1 MIASLLQLSLFYI
14 TFHSHLFNLNSY
26 YCSAI
31 ESESLQPK
39 KKKKIAIIGGGISG
53 TFTAKYLSDY
63 DDNCLLDSITLY
75 EPYSIISTYKNSD
88 EEGHKE
94 ALDAE
99 DDNLVSK
106 KSGHSLV
113 IPQPLQSNKQE
124 EQLLQQGSRVSS
136 IKLSNH
142 NGDETIVELGA
153 SIIFSGNKLAV
164 EMLEHD
170 DSLVKVKPLSSESS
184 SKCPEDNTENKMNEG
199 LGIFDGHPKNVDGD
213 VITSWPLLTSNM
225 TKEETKQML
234 LWRYNLDLYKVNKA
248 TDEALESFSSIYDIL
263 KSNHISSFDY
273 ESPNDIWE
281 KVGLRYAASVSLD
294 KLLDDI
300 GVSNYISW
308 WRRWFLSNQGLLR
321 DEFLTAMNIC
331 NNNKDN
337 TQMTGKYG
345 RIATSVF
352 FFSFPLFIFLDL
364 YLFPFFCL

>member
-1 MIASLLQLSLFYI
+1 MASLLQLSLFTI
-14 TFHSHLFNLNSY
+14 TFYSHFFNLNSCY
-26 YCSAI
+26 GSAI
-31 ESESLQPK
+31 ESESFQPK

-53 TFTAKYLSDY
+53 TFAAKYLSDY
-63 DDNCLLDSITLY
+63 DSNCLLDSITIY
-75 EPYSIISTYKNSD
+75 EPYSIISSYKSG
-88 EEGHKE
+88 EEIHKE
-94 ALDAE
+94 ALDVE
-99 DDNLVSK
+99 DDNLVKDSK
-106 KSGHSLV
+106 NNGHSMV
-113 IPQPLQSNKQE
+113 IPQPLQSSIQE

-184 SKCPEDNTENKMNEG
+184 SKSPEYDNRSKMNEG
-199 LGIFDGHPKNVDGD
+199 LGIFDGYPKNVDDD

-225 TKEETKQML
+225 TKEETKKML
-234 LWRYNLDLYKVNKA
+234 LWRYNLDLYKINKA

-281 KVGLRYAASVSLD
+281 KVGLRHAASVSLD
-294 KLLDDI
+294 KLLDEI

-321 DEFLTAMNIC
+321 EEFLTAMNIC

-337 TQMTGKYG
+337 AQMTGKYG
-345 RIATSVF
+345 GIATSVF
-352 FFSFPLFIFLDL
+352 SFS
-364 YLFPFFCL
+364 